1 MSSGVAWAPSHWR
14 RMESLRWPKVARN
27 WSWVMGWPSR
37 AMVSRQACQWESAES
52 TRVPSMS
59 QSTARVGVIGDLM
72 LEHFEGFSL
81 AGDGAS
87 SQRIV
92 GRGGAM
98 FYSTG
103 EISPSHSSYEK
114 GCQVKKASPRPSER
128 CGRGDLHPAP
138 PHSSPYS

>member
-1 MSSGVAWAPSHWR
+1 
-14 RMESLRWPKVARN
+14 
-27 WSWVMGWPSR
+27 
-37 AMVSRQACQWESAES
+37 
-52 TRVPSMS
+52 MS

-98 FYSTG
+98 FSSTG
-103 EISPSHSSYEK
+103 EISPFH
-114 GCQVKKASPRPSER
+114 AI
-128 CGRGDLHPAP
+128 
-138 PHSSPYS
+138 

>member
-1 MSSGVAWAPSHWR
+1 
-14 RMESLRWPKVARN
+14 
-27 WSWVMGWPSR
+27 
-37 AMVSRQACQWESAES
+37 
-52 TRVPSMS
+52 MS

-98 FYSTG
+98 CFFNWRNIAITLKT
-103 EISPSHSSYEK
+103 P
-114 GCQVKKASPRPSER
+114 Q
-128 CGRGDLHPAP
+128 
-138 PHSSPYS
+138 